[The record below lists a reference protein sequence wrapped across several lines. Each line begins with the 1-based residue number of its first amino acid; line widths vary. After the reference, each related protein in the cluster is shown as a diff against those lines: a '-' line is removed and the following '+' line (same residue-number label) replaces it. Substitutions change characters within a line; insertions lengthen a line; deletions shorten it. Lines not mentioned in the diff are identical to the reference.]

1 MKIKKMACRSLKG
14 RCVNSGLRLVCA
26 YFQGEQKMV
35 LIELYHKNDKEMED
49 RKKIGGNFK

>member
-1 MKIKKMACRSLKG
+1 MACRSLKG